1 LGTGRIHSS
10 TIIKTFRNQEKVV
23 VWARFLHILQ
33 HMSQSMRL
41 HMELSMAFKNQEK
54 AVAYTLV
61 LANSMT
67 ELDVK
72 GLLVLGFNKI
82 LHRELAS

>member
-1 LGTGRIHSS
+1 
-10 TIIKTFRNQEKVV
+10 
-23 VWARFLHILQ
+23 
-33 HMSQSMRL
+33 MSQSMRL

>member
-1 LGTGRIHSS
+1 
-10 TIIKTFRNQEKVV
+10 VV
-23 VWARFLHILQ
+23 SARFLHILQ

-54 AVAYTLV
+54 GVAYTLV

-67 ELDVK
+67 ELDAK
-72 GLLVLGFNKI
+72 DLLVLGFNKI
-82 LHRELAS
+82 LPKELVN